1 MRKNNALQA
10 VFTDNKDRVL
20 DTRLERETWPPQCTY
35 IASGIVKVFE
45 CHGNH
50 VMFGC

>member
-10 VFTDNKDRVL
+10 VCTDNKYQVL
-20 DTRLERETWPPQCTY
+20 DTRLEGETLPPLCTY
-35 IASGIVKVFE
+35 FACGIVEVLE
-45 CHGNH
+45 RHGNH